1 MEGLSLAQLG
11 VIGPAVTLELRD
23 CLNGSLHLSDHSLV
37 LQQLITQELQD
48 LRLSRGVQGQERFVL
63 ERL

>member
-1 MEGLSLAQLG
+1 MEYSLAQLG
-11 VIGPAVTLELRD
+11 IVGPAVALELRD
-23 CLNGSLHLSDHSLV
+23 GLDGSLHLPDHSLV

-48 LRLSRGVQGQERFVL
+48 LSLSCRVEGEERFVL

>member
-23 CLNGSLHLSDHSLV
+23 CLDGSLHLSDHSLV
-37 LQQLITQELQD
+37 LQQFITQELQD
-48 LRLSRGVQGQERFVL
+48 LRLSRGVQGQEWFVL